1 MSFEDL
7 IFSCRKLVA
16 LYDVYDEL
24 YSMRIHN
31 SDNCEAFDKEIKY
44 SISRIKELCEEELKR

>member
-7 IFSCRKLVA
+7 IFSCRKLIA
-16 LYDVYDEL
+16 LHEVYDEL

-31 SDNCEAFDKEIKY
+31 PANCEAFDKEIVWV
-44 SISRIKELCEEELKR
+44 IGRIKELCEEELKK